1 MSKIQTDLQMLK
13 SDRSAF
19 MAAIIQNLFRWLPD
33 KTYLRLLYR
42 FKMGHRLDLNH
53 PKTFTEKIQWLKLY
67 NRRPEYTLMVDKY
80 AVKKYVADIIGE
92 KYIIPTLGVW
102 DKPENIDWDALPSEF
117 VLKTTHG
124 GGGGGVVI
132 CRDKRTFNRA
142 EAIAKLD
149 QSMNSDIYTGL
160 REWPYK
166 NVPRRII
173 AEKFMSPEKE
183 QSDLVDYEIY
193 CFNGEPKLIIAADAR
208 FSGDKRFGYYDTDWK
223 SVDIT
228 WGAPCL
234 DNDLPRPE
242 QLPQML
248 KVASQLSKDISLASI
263 NINNLHG
270 DVMFCEKTVF
280 DYSGVETVTSEN
292 VYEYIGSLITK
303 EPKYKYLI
311 DNDVLTAILP
321 EHDGLNDYK
330 LFCFDGKV
338 KFFKVDFGRFV
349 EHHANYYSPE
359 GTLLEFGEKDFKPV
373 PDYPIELPANLNVMI
388 ALAEK
393 LSTKIPFLRVDFYN
407 INGKIYFG
415 ELTFYPASGLSHWT
429 PEEWDKKL
437 GCCLQ
442 LPSTLGRDS

>member
-1 MSKIQTDLQMLK
+1 M
-13 SDRSAF
+13 
-19 MAAIIQNLFRWLPD
+19 
-33 KTYLRLLYR
+33 
-42 FKMGHRLDLNH
+42 
-53 PKTFTEKIQWLKLY
+53 
-67 NRRPEYTLMVDKY
+67 
-80 AVKKYVADIIGE
+80 
-92 KYIIPTLGVW
+92 
-102 DKPENIDWDALPSEF
+102 
-117 VLKTTHG
+117 
-124 GGGGGVVI
+124 
-132 CRDKRTFNRA
+132 
-142 EAIAKLD
+142 
-149 QSMNSDIYTGL
+149 
-160 REWPYK
+160 
-166 NVPRRII
+166 
-173 AEKFMSPEKE
+173 
-183 QSDLVDYEIY
+183 
-193 CFNGEPKLIIAADAR
+193 
-208 FSGDKRFGYYDTDWK
+208 
-223 SVDIT
+223 
-228 WGAPCL
+228 
-234 DNDLPRPE
+234 
-242 QLPQML
+242 
-248 KVASQLSKDISLASI
+248 
-263 NINNLHG
+263 
-270 DVMFCEKTVF
+270 
-280 DYSGVETVTSEN
+280 
-292 VYEYIGSLITK
+292 ITK